1 MFQTVPHSGLK
12 KVESPAYCP
21 PNEAVYM
28 TRLPLTSF
36 LRNTGFYR
44 PVILSN
50 NCRRYLSEVSSQLSK
65 AGPHDASHTAPHSS
79 KPKEGSDPDASA
91 PTTLADEQPAKKKRK
106 RTIKTVVAEGTPTLT
121 TLTGGQI
128 NKDPKPKK
136 EKKKETEKEKEKE
149 AKRGKA
155 SLRPG
160 EVLPEV
166 PAGELPPIDLWRKYF
181 LTEKASSQRCV
192 VRKPETAAM
201 LADIFVPEGSKDKII
216 IEASPGVYIPPN
228 FVSSSSIYGCRSW
241 TTHPRA
247 S

>member
-1 MFQTVPHSGLK
+1 
-12 KVESPAYCP
+12 
-21 PNEAVYM
+21 M

-44 PVILSN
+44 PVVLSN
-50 NCRRYLSEVSSQLSK
+50 NYRRYLSETSSQLSK

-79 KPKEGSDPDASA
+79 KPKEVADPDASA
-91 PTTLADEQPAKKKRK
+91 PKTLADEQPVKKKRK
-106 RTIKTVVAEGTPTLT
+106 RTIKIVVAEGAPALSTLSE
-121 TLTGGQI
+121 GQI

-136 EKKKETEKEKEKE
+136 KEKKKETEKVL
-149 AKRGKA
+149 KRGKA

-166 PAGELPPIDLWRKYF
+166 PAGELPPINLWRKYF
-181 LTEKASSQRCV
+181 LTEKASGQRCA

-216 IEASPGVYIPPN
+216 IEASPGVYISQN
-228 FVSSSSIYGCRSW
+228 FVSSSLI
-241 TTHPRA
+241 
-247 S
+247 